1 MNVLQRIQHA
11 VRTEQYELSVH
22 AFEEAEDDEFLIVD
36 IEHALLNGKIAKKY
50 THDPKGTRYTVR
62 GPALD
67 DRLMIVVCRF
77 CERTGLLILTVFRD
91 FED

>member
-1 MNVLQRIQHA
+1 MSVLGRIQDA
-11 VRTEQYELSVH
+11 IRSEQYELSVH
-22 AFEEAEDDEFLIVD
+22 AFEEAEDDDFWVVD
-36 IEHALLNGKIAKKY
+36 IENAILNGSIVKKY
-50 THDPKGTRYTVR
+50 THDPRGTRYAVR

-67 DRLMIVVCRF
+67 GRKLISVCRF